1 MNVLL
6 CPDSFKDALSAQ
18 DAAAAMAR
26 GVKRA
31 IPSAQVQ
38 ACPLADGGEGSLD
51 ALIAATGAERR
62 QLDVHDALGRPREAT
77 WGSLSDQR
85 TAFIE
90 LA

>member
-31 IPSAQVQ
+31 LPSAQVQ
-38 ACPLADGGEGSLD
+38 ACPLADGGAGCP
-51 ALIAATGAERR
+51 GAPKKS
-62 QLDVHDALGRPREAT
+62 HLG
-77 WGSLSDQR
+77 
-85 TAFIE
+85 